1 MGSVPLQEWREG
13 RLVWSTTGVRREKA
27 AACSLGEGPHWSP
40 AVGHPGG
47 RCPAPEQGD
56 TGICYVWCP
65 AELPGP
71 ARPCTRTVRLSHCP
85 LLTLRKGVITNI
97 HRSKN

>member
-40 AVGHPGG
+40 AVGHLGG
-47 RCPAPEQGD
+47 RHPAPR
-56 TGICYVWCP
+56 TGSHRHLLCAVSYRAAWAGETLGQDHL
-65 AELPGP
+65 AEPLPTSDP
-71 ARPCTRTVRLSHCP
+71 QKWSHNKYSS
-85 LLTLRKGVITNI
+85 L
-97 HRSKN
+97 